1 VRRAAALLLV
11 TVLTVAGC
19 GQGRREEPVPVPIA
33 WQEAALSADDAIML
47 RDVTECGGDW
57 FATGALRDNS
67 GGTRPAA
74 WTSSDARTWRP
85 MTFAPKTFYGAQN
98 IVYSLACASGRIAAV
113 GAKTGG
119 AHALP
124 RTSSWRQAPDRVL
137 HEVTAPFELFGGPQ
151 AINVARLDAGPGG
164 FLIAGNRMSGAAVW
178 TSPDGAKFTLHE
190 RTPALASDASGETWA
205 FDSVFAPIGWI
216 VVGGIVPKGRVDRDA
231 LGWRSADGRT
241 WSRLPAAEASD
252 GYDELQRVTVLNG
265 VPVAVGVS
273 GSAFAVWRLEGDA
286 WRPAGNFGTVRP
298 GGVSSVRSAVAVG
311 DRLIVITGDDKG
323 YTGWVSGDRGGSW
336 RNAAIPAV
344 PAGPE
349 HAVALTGGSD
359 GRLVLVTDDGANGRV
374 YVAETGS

>member
-1 VRRAAALLLV
+1 VRRAAVLLLV
-11 TVLTVAGC
+11 TGLILAGC
-19 GQGRREEPVPVPIA
+19 DEGRRADPAPVPIA
-33 WQEAALSADDAIML
+33 WQQAALSADDAIML

-57 FATGALRDNS
+57 FVTGALRDKA

-74 WTSSDARTWRP
+74 WTSADARTWRP
-85 MTFAPKTFYGAQN
+85 ITFAPKTFYGGQN
-98 IVYSLACASGRIAAV
+98 VVYSVACTSDRIAAL

-124 RTSSWRQAPDRVL
+124 RTSSWRQSPDRVL

-178 TSPDGAKFTLHE
+178 TSPDGAKFTIHE
-190 RTPALASDASGETWA
+190 RAPALASDASGETWA
-205 FDSVFAPIGWI
+205 FDSVFSPIGWV
-216 VVGGIVPKGRVDRDA
+216 VVGGVVPKGRVDRDV
-231 LGWRSADGRT
+231 LGWLSADGRT
-241 WSRLPAAEASD
+241 WSQLPAAEEYE

-265 VPVAVGVS
+265 VPVAVGVW
-273 GSAFAVWRLEGDA
+273 GPAFAAWRLDGGA
-286 WRPAGNFGTVRP
+286 WRQTGTFGAVRP

-311 DRLIVITGDDKG
+311 DRLIVITGDEKG
-323 YTGWVSGDRGGSW
+323 YTGWVSDDRGGSW
-336 RNAAIPAV
+336 RTAAIPAV
-344 PAGPE
+344 PAGPD
-349 HAVALTGGSD
+349 HAVALTAGSD